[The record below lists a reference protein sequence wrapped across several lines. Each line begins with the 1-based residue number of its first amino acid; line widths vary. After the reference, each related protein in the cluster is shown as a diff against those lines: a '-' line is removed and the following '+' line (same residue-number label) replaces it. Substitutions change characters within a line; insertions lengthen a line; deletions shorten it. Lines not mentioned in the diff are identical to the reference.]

1 MTKRAGFSLAVLATA
16 ILLLCQNAPRAFAQ
30 DYPPDQPEYQ
40 QGDQDPPTRAGRLSF
55 TEGSVSFQ
63 PGGEGD
69 WLDAVR
75 NRPLTVGDNLWVDRD
90 SRAEIQIG
98 STSIRL
104 GPETSVTF
112 LDLGNNV
119 TQLRLS
125 LGSVYVRVRR
135 FDGDD
140 AFEVDTPN
148 LAFNV
153 NRAGTYRIDTNENGD
168 QTIADVFRGEAEI
181 TGSGNSYRLDE
192 GQEGT
197 FSGTDQ
203 LSYDVSDIQSPDD
216 FGRWAESRDERMDRA
231 RSREYVSQ
239 DMTGYEDLDD
249 YGSWRNDPEYGN
261 VWQPAGIPGDW
272 APYRYGHWA
281 YVSPW
286 GWTWVEDEPW
296 GFAPFHYGRW
306 AFVRSSWCWV
316 PGPVAVAPVYAPALV
331 AFVGGAGFSVG
342 IGIGSEPVGWFP
354 LGPREVYVP
363 WYRSSPR
370 YVQNVNVT
378 NTRVSVVQVTNVY
391 NNYTTNHVTN
401 VTYVNRH
408 VNNSVTVVNH
418 DTFVNARPVNRNIQR
433 VDARQLANARV
444 TPAVVRNV
452 RPSRQSFQGVAH
464 PVQYR
469 PPQQAISRP
478 VVATRQPVVYNRPA
492 NRPNGG
498 PGGAA
503 RPTPPPVRTVH
514 AAPPA
519 QVQPLQRGARGGP
532 NPPAPGGR
540 PGQRNGQ
547 GNRPGQPNNPGNRPG
562 QPNGAENRP
571 GQPNNG
577 QPNGQPNRPVQPNA
591 PENRGAAP
599 RPAQPNNGPE
609 NRPGQPNRPDNRG
622 AAPRPGQPNNGPDNR
637 PGQPNGQPNRPGQ
650 PNAPEN
656 RGAAPR
662 PGQPNNGPDN
672 RPDNRPGE
680 PNNRNV
686 PRPGGPGN
694 GNPGARPNDNAPRPG
709 APDNRPAPP
718 ETRNAPGDNGRPG
731 APDNRN
737 VPAPNNHNVPRP
749 PSANSPEQ
757 QPRQY
762 PGTRPENNRPQEP
775 PQARPDNRP
784 ESPQMRPQQ
793 PSRPP
798 ETPQTRPEQPARP
811 PETRQQQPP
820 QSRPDMQRNSP
831 PPQARPAEP
840 PPQREARP
848 MPPPE
853 RESRPAPP
861 PQREARPMPPPERE
875 SRPAPPQ
882 RESRPAE
889 PPPQRESRP
898 APPPQ
903 RENHPA
909 PPPKDRDKE
918 PPKSH

>member
-1 MTKRAGFSLAVLATA
+1 MNKRAGFSLAVFATA
-16 ILLLCQNAPRAFAQ
+16 ILLLCQINPSALAQ
-30 DYPPDQPEYQ
+30 DNYPPDQAQDQNYPPDQPQYQ
-40 QGDQDPPTRAGRLSF
+40 PGDQDPPARAGRISVI
-55 TEGSVSFQ
+55 EGSVSFQ

-98 STSIRL
+98 GTSIRL
-104 GPETSVTF
+104 GPQTSVTF

-125 LGSVYVRVRR
+125 LGSVYFRVRR
-135 FDGDD
+135 FDRDD

-153 NRAGTYRIDTNENGD
+153 SRAGAFRIDTNENGD
-168 QTIADVFRGEAEI
+168 QTIATVYRGSAEI

-203 LSYDVSDIQSPDD
+203 LSYDVTDIEQPDD
-216 FGRWAESRDERMDRA
+216 FGRWAQSRDERADRA
-231 RSREYVSQ
+231 RSREYVSE

-261 VWQPAGIPGDW
+261 VWQPAGVPGDW

-331 AFVGGAGFSVG
+331 AFIGGAGFSVG
-342 IGIGSEPVGWFP
+342 IGVGAEPVGWFP

-363 WYRSSPR
+363 WYRTSPR

-391 NNYTTNHVTN
+391 NNYTVNHVTN
-401 VTYVNRH
+401 VTYVNRR

-418 DTFVNARPVNRNIQR
+418 DTFVNARPVNRNIER

-452 RPSRQSFQGVAH
+452 QPSRQSYAGTAH

-492 NRPNGG
+492 NRPNA

-503 RPTPPPVRTVH
+503 RPAPPPVRTVR

-519 QVQPLQRGARGGP
+519 KVQPLQRGARGGP
-532 NPPAPGGR
+532 NPVAPGAR
-540 PGQRNGQ
+540 R
-547 GNRPGQPNNPGNRPG
+547 GQPNGQPNRPG

-571 GQPNNG
+571 GQPNG
-577 QPNGQPNRPVQPNA
+577 QP
-591 PENRGAAP
+591 
-599 RPAQPNNGPE
+599 
-609 NRPGQPNRPDNRG
+609 NRPGQPNGAENLPGQPNAPDNRG
-622 AAPRPGQPNNGPDNR
+622 AAPRPGQPNAQPNGRPDNRPDNR
-637 PGQPNGQPNRPGQ
+637 PGAQPNGPD
-650 PNAPEN
+650 N

-662 PGQPNNGPDN
+662 PGQPE
-672 RPDNRPGE
+672 NRPGQ
-680 PNNRNV
+680 PNNNPRPGAPENRNV
-686 PRPGGPGN
+686 PRPGRPDNAGPNN
-694 GNPGARPNDNAPRPG
+694 GGPNNNGPARPSDNAQPG

-718 ETRNAPGDNGRPG
+718 ENRNAPGDNARPG
-731 APDNRN
+731 APENRN

-749 PSANSPEQ
+749 PSAAPPEQ

-762 PGTRPENNRPQEP
+762 PGTRPENNRPQEQ
-775 PQARPDNRP
+775 PQARPENNRP
-784 ESPQMRPQQ
+784 QEAPQMRPQQ

-798 ETPQTRPEQPARP
+798 ETPQTRPEQPAHP
-811 PETRQQQPP
+811 PESRQEPPP
-820 QSRPDMQRNSP
+820 QSRPDMQRNTP

-840 PPQREARP
+840 PPQRE
-848 MPPPE
+848 
-853 RESRPAPP
+853 SRPAPP
-861 PQREARPMPPPERE
+861 PQRESRPAEPPPQREFRQPPPQQE
-875 SRPAPPQ
+875 SRPA
-882 RESRPAE
+882 

-909 PPPKDRDKE
+909 PPPKEKDKE
-918 PPKSH
+918 PPKGR